1 MARLG
6 DALRERREHKGVTM
20 QQAAED
26 TRIREKFLQAIES
39 GDYQSLP
46 GTVYTKG
53 FLRNEQYAV
62 APPESSNTLGSGSP
76 S

>member
-26 TRIREKFLQAIES
+26 TRIREKFLQAIV
-39 GDYQSLP
+39 GP
-46 GTVYTKG
+46 GHT
-53 FLRNEQYAV
+53 L
-62 APPESSNTLGSGSP
+62 APGPARPL
-76 S
+76 